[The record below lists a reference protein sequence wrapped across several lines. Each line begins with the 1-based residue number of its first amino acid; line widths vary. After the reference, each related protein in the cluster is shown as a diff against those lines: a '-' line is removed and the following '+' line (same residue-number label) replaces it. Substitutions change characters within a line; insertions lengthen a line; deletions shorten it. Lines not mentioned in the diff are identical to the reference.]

1 VDIQDL
7 VTAAR
12 DHADRIASDLELCST
27 REEHVRLTARA
38 NEAENIATDLYNYMV
53 SLVAADTLG

>member
-1 VDIQDL
+1 ME
-7 VTAAR
+7 AAR
-12 DHADRIASDLELCST
+12 EHADRMASDVELCST

-38 NEAENIATDLYNYMV
+38 NEAEAIANDLYAYVV

>member
-1 VDIQDL
+1 MDIDDL

-12 DHADRIASDLELCST
+12 EHADRMTSDLELCST

-38 NEAENIATDLYNYMV
+38 NEAETIANDLYAYVV